1 MTTNTALATPVSSNR
16 LWLVFT
22 LLTLVLWGVW
32 GAFAGL
38 AMENGF
44 PETLVYCVWS
54 LTMIPPAL
62 IVLARNGWKLETS
75 RKAIFYGMAVG
86 LLGAGGQLILFKTL
100 TSGPAYLVFPL
111 IALSPVV
118 TIALSLA
125 FLGERTSIIGWI
137 GIALAI
143 IAVPMLDYRP
153 GGLQA
158 FGAEPWFFLTLAVM
172 LCWGVQA
179 YFIKLGNQHVS
190 AESIFFY
197 MMLSG
202 LLLAP
207 IAWFMTPAGIDVN
220 WGLNG
225 AGNAFLVQ
233 SLNAFGALFLVLAFR
248 YGKAIVVSPLTNA
261 GAPLATAVISLVLLG
276 VMPGSW
282 KLFALGLALVASVLL
297 AIAPESEAGESDEG

>member
-1 MTTNTALATPVSSNR
+1 MTTNTAFAKSVSSNK

-32 GAFAGL
+32 GAFSGL
-38 AMENGF
+38 AMENGV

-54 LTMIPPAL
+54 VTMIPPAL

-125 FLGERTSIIGWI
+125 LLGERTSIIGWI

-179 YFIKLGNQHVS
+179 YFIKLGNEHVS

-207 IAWFMTPAGIDVN
+207 IAWFMTPAGIEAN

-276 VMPGSW
+276 VMPGSQ
-282 KLFALGLALVASVLL
+282 KLFALGLALIASVLL
-297 AIAPESEAGESDEG
+297 AIAPESKTGESDEN

>member
-282 KLFALGLALVASVLL
+282 KLIALGLALVASVLL
-297 AIAPESEAGESDEG
+297 AIAPESEAGELDEG